1 MSDDD
6 RDIDVESDEGDDSD
20 SRQPTPSRQS
30 SGSQYYSQFKEDL
43 KCEILTHGYFS
54 YCAKYRLFEE
64 IIRKG
69 AFSQY
74 FECNSN
80 AEKRAH
86 HNALERKR
94 RDHIKDSFSSL
105 RDSVPA
111 LNGEKASRAQIL
123 KKAAEYIVFMRKK
136 NHSHQ
141 QDIEDL
147 KRQNNLLEAQKF
159 AVRTL
164 EKAKTTGSF
173 GVESSDGKDS
183 TYNETESDTSD
194 MEGAVQPRRPKKLKV
209 GSYH

>member
-1 MSDDD
+1 
-6 RDIDVESDEGDDSD
+6 
-20 SRQPTPSRQS
+20 
-30 SGSQYYSQFKEDL
+30 
-43 KCEILTHGYFS
+43 
-54 YCAKYRLFEE
+54 
-64 IIRKG
+64 
-69 AFSQY
+69 
-74 FECNSN
+74 
-80 AEKRAH
+80 
-86 HNALERKR
+86 LERKR

-111 LNGEKASRAQIL
+111 LNGEKVASRAQIL

-147 KRQNNLLEAQKF
+147 KRQNNLLEAQI
-159 AVRTL
+159 RTL

>member
-30 SGSQYYSQFKEDL
+30 TGSQYYSQ
-43 KCEILTHGYFS
+43 
-54 YCAKYRLFEE
+54 
-64 IIRKG
+64 
-69 AFSQY
+69 
-74 FECNSN
+74 

-111 LNGEKASRAQIL
+111 LNGEKVASRAQIL

-147 KRQNNLLEAQKF
+147 KRQNSLLEAQI
-159 AVRTL
+159 AVTVRTL
-164 EKAKTTGSF
+164 EKAKSTGSF
-173 GVESSDGKDS
+173 GGESSDGKDS
-183 TYNETESDTSD
+183 NYNETESDTSD
-194 MEGAVQPRRPKKLKV
+194 LEGSVQPRRPKKQKI

>member
-20 SRQPTPSRQS
+20 SRQTTPRQS
-30 SGSQYYSQFKEDL
+30 SGSQYYSQ
-43 KCEILTHGYFS
+43 
-54 YCAKYRLFEE
+54 
-64 IIRKG
+64 
-69 AFSQY
+69 
-74 FECNSN
+74 

-111 LNGEKASRAQIL
+111 LNGEKVASRAQIL
-123 KKAAEYIVFMRKK
+123 KKAAEYILFMRKK
-136 NHSHQ
+136 NSSHQ

-147 KRQNNLLEAQKF
+147 KRQNNLLEAQI
-159 AVRTL
+159 RTL

-173 GVESSDGKDS
+173 TVDADIKDS
-183 TYNETESDTSD
+183 TFNETESDTSD
-194 MEGAVQPRRPKKLKV
+194 IESSLQQRRPKKMKV

>member
-111 LNGEKASRAQIL
+111 LNGEKVASRAQIL

-147 KRQNNLLEAQKF
+147 KRQNNLLEAQI
-159 AVRTL
+159 RTL